1 MRLARTADEPDVVDF
16 VFPALVVLE
25 PESPPVV
32 PVPEPP
38 EEVPPVTDVASPG
51 RLTVAWLA
59 RAWKVERVLFDVALF
74 HLSAITPL
82 QRGDARGSLLAG

>member
-16 VFPALVVLE
+16 VFPALVVLVPVPV

-32 PVPEPP
+32 PEP
-38 EEVPPVTDVASPG
+38 EEVPPVTDVAAPG

-59 RAWKVERVLFDVALF
+59 RDWKAERVLFDVAL
-74 HLSAITPL
+74 SRR
-82 QRGDARGSLLAG
+82 Q